1 MSINRRSLLGAG
13 ICLGATLG
21 LDTPALARRKHVN
34 RFPHGFKWGAATSAF
49 QIEGSVAADGRGPCI
64 WDVFARIPGK
74 VMNGDTGDIACD
86 SYVRWA
92 EDIALLASLGL
103 TSYRFSIAW
112 PRIQPDG
119 RGQPVQRAIDH
130 YSRIVDALLKH
141 GIRPMPT
148 LYHWDLPQKLEDEG
162 GWPSRE
168 TGQRFVDY
176 ATIMGK
182 ALSDRVRHWTVFN
195 EPKTFV
201 QVGYWEG
208 YHAPGRKEPKAA
220 LRASHVVNL
229 AYGDSWRALKAIDSA
244 LQIGNA
250 LDVAPIYPLSD
261 SAADVAAAKRW
272 DTLVNQ
278 WYLVPPLTGA
288 YPDGAL
294 PADEMATLLDLGPGD
309 EARLKAG
316 YDFIGVNHY
325 TPITV
330 SAVPHDP
337 AVFNL
342 DCKVDWGRAP
352 GAGPHAKTAFGWD
365 IYPPAF
371 GAILRQVNRIAPGI
385 PIEITENGATYDIG
399 PDASGRTRD
408 TARINYLH
416 DYLAQ
421 VATVIGEGVPVRG
434 YHAWSLLDNYEWA
447 SGYSQRFGLVH
458 VDFDDPARRR
468 RPKDSAL
475 WYARVAKANRL

>member
-1 MSINRRSLLGAG
+1 MPIDRRTVLGAG
-13 ICLGATLG
+13 ICLGATLP
-21 LDTPALARRKHVN
+21 LAPTALARHHQPV
-34 RFPHGFKWGAATSAF
+34 RFPDSFKWGAATSAF
-49 QIEGSVAADGRGPCI
+49 QIEGSVTADGRGPCI

-74 VMNGDTGDIACD
+74 VLNGDTGDIACD

-92 EDIALLASLGL
+92 EDIALLAALGL
-103 TSYRFSIAW
+103 NSYRFSIAW
-112 PRIQPDG
+112 PRIQPEG

-130 YSRIVDALLKH
+130 YSRIVDALLER

-148 LYHWDLPQKLEDEG
+148 LYHWDLPQKLEDAG

-168 TGQRFVDY
+168 TGERFVDY
-176 ATIMGK
+176 AMIMAR
-182 ALSDRVRHWTVFN
+182 ALSDRVRNWTVFN

-208 YHAPGRKEPKAA
+208 YHAPGRKDPLAA

-229 AYGDSWRALKAIDSA
+229 AYADTWRALKAIDSR

-250 LDVAPIYPLSD
+250 LDVAPIYPLTG

-272 DTLVNQ
+272 DTLVNH
-278 WYLVPPLTGA
+278 WYLVPPLTGT
-288 YPDGAL
+288 YPRGAL
-294 PADEMATLLDLGPGD
+294 PDDRMAAMLDLRPG
-309 EARLKAG
+309 EEVRVKAG

-330 SAVPHDP
+330 SAVPENP
-337 AVFNL
+337 EMMNL
-342 DCKVDWGRAP
+342 GCKVDWGRAP
-352 GAGPHAKTAFGWD
+352 GAGPHGKTAFGWD

-371 GAILRQVNRIAPGI
+371 GAILRQVNRVAPGV

-399 PDASGRTRD
+399 PDATGRTRD
-408 TARINYLH
+408 RARIAYLRA
-416 DYLAQ
+416 YLAQ
-421 VATVIGEGVPVRG
+421 VAKVIAEGIPVRG

-458 VDFDDPARRR
+458 VDFADPARTR
-468 RPKDSAL
+468 RPKDSAH
-475 WYARVAKANRL
+475 WYGNVARYNRL